1 MKDRILKGWNFRRV
15 LYIAMG
21 AFITG
26 QAILTQQYFIV
37 LFGLYFASMGVFN
50 FGCASGV
57 CAYVPTPRSKEAT
70 KDVDYDLITEDSKR

>member
-37 LFGLYFASMGVFN
+37 LFGLYFVSMGVFN

-57 CAYVPTPRSKEAT
+57 CAYVPPPRTKETST
-70 KDVDYDLITEDSKR
+70 KRDLLPEDSKG

>member
-1 MKDRILKGWNFRRV
+1 MKNRILKGWNFRRV

-21 AFITG
+21 AFIIG

-37 LFGLYFASMGVFN
+37 LFGLYFASMGIFN

-57 CAYVPTPRSKEAT
+57 CAYVPPPRAKEVKQDIEYELVA
-70 KDVDYDLITEDSKR
+70 EDSKR

>member
-1 MKDRILKGWNFRRV
+1 MRNRILKGWNLRRV

-37 LFGLYFASMGVFN
+37 LFGLYFASMGIFN

-57 CAYVPTPRSKEAT
+57 CAYVPPPRPKEV
-70 KDVDYDLITEDSKR
+70 KQDVEYELVAEDSKG

>member
-1 MKDRILKGWNFRRV
+1 MKNRILKGWNFRRV

-57 CAYVPTPRSKEAT
+57 CVYVPPLRPKEA
-70 KDVDYDLITEDSKR
+70 KQDVEYELVAEDRKR

>member
-15 LYIAMG
+15 LYIGMG

-26 QAILTQQYFIV
+26 QAILTQQYFII
-37 LFGLYFASMGVFN
+37 LFGLYFASMGIFN

-57 CAYVPTPRSKEAT
+57 CAYVPPPRAKEA
-70 KDVDYDLITEDSKR
+70 KQEVDYELVAEERKG